1 MIIKSFKTI
10 ALAAVTMA
18 AMCAPVTAN
27 AQLGGLINKAKK
39 KAKETVEQVVD
50 KKKTDVQEKAKE
62 EVKNAKN
69 DAKMKALETQRP
81 PLPWVMAQDG
91 TYNGI
96 ALEEFVD
103 RMAEM
108 DVTEDQLREL
118 RSQLDA
124 RFKHNHVLDKI
135 NSGPDYD
142 VKLWESIQKENE
154 RYWQFYGKISNV
166 TTTMINSTK
175 VTEDADG
182 SVSVSTKG
190 SMMLVNKFRKGGS
203 AQGITLVSRNGK
215 YKFASLGG
223 QGSYLSGI
231 DLEGAKKCA
240 KQMHLYQIFT
250 KDIRQLWDELGEKYS
265 ETKKYMYYN
274 QNVYANAAD
283 EALAQNTPDNIEY
296 KAMPKAGSM
305 HAKFKAEALA
315 IAKADDP
322 KVIDVIITSNDWDVL
337 MKGLVPERR
346 NIYGFYVT
354 QDELGKKCAERVWTQ
369 KYQGSG
375 KYGKLK
381 AGGVGV
387 SSDFYVK

>member
-1 MIIKSFKTI
+1 MKAKTI
-10 ALAAVTMA
+10 KTLLVAAITMA
-18 AMCAPVTAN
+18 AMSVPGTAN

-39 KAKETVEQVVD
+39 KAEQVVD
-50 KKKTDVQEKAKE
+50 KKKEDVKKEAKKAKE
-62 EVKNAKN
+62 EAKIG
-69 DAKMKALETQRP
+69 ALETQRP
-81 PLPWVMAQDG
+81 PLPWVMAPDG

-96 ALEEFVD
+96 GMEEFVD

-108 DVTEDQLREL
+108 DITEDGLKEL
-118 RSQLDA
+118 RTQLDA
-124 RFKHNHVLDKI
+124 RFKHNHELDKI
-135 NSGPDYD
+135 NSGPDFD

-154 RYWQFYGKISNV
+154 RYWQFYDKISSG
-166 TTTMINSTK
+166 TTAMINSTK

-182 SVSVSTKG
+182 AVSVSTKG

-223 QGSYLSGI
+223 QGSYLSGV

-240 KQMHLYQIFT
+240 KQMHLFQIFT
-250 KDIRQLWDELGEKYS
+250 KDIRPLWDELGEKYS

-283 EALAQNTPDNIEY
+283 EALAQNTPDNIEFM
-296 KAMPKAGSM
+296 AVPKTGSM

-322 KVIDVIITSNDWDVL
+322 KVLDVIITSNDWDVV

-346 NIYGFYVT
+346 NIYGYIVT
-354 QDELGKKCAERVWTQ
+354 QDELGKKCSERVWTQ
-369 KYQGSG
+369 KYQGNG
-375 KYGKLK
+375 KYGTLK

>member
-1 MIIKSFKTI
+1 MKTKSIKTLLVAAI
-10 ALAAVTMA
+10 TLAAMSVPT
-18 AMCAPVTAN
+18 TAN
-27 AQLGGLINKAKK
+27 AQLGGLVK
-39 KAKETVEQVVD
+39 KAKEKAKEKVEQVVD
-50 KKKTDVQEKAKE
+50 KKKEDVKKEAKKAKE
-62 EVKNAKN
+62 E
-69 DAKMKALETQRP
+69 AKMSALETQRP

-96 ALEEFVD
+96 GMEEFVD

-108 DVTEDQLREL
+108 DITEDGLREL
-118 RSQLDA
+118 RSQMDA

-154 RYWQFYGKISNV
+154 RYWQFYDKISSWTLV
-166 TTTMINSTK
+166 LINSTK

-182 SVSVSTKG
+182 AVSVSTKG
-190 SMMLVNKFRKGGS
+190 SLMTANKYRAKGS
-203 AQGITLVSRNGK
+203 VQGITLVSRNGK
-215 YKFASLGG
+215 YVFATLGG
-223 QGSYLSGI
+223 QGSYLNAA

-240 KQMHLYQIFT
+240 KQMHLFQIFT
-250 KDIRQLWDELGEKYS
+250 KDTPQLWDEVGEKYS
-265 ETKKYMYYN
+265 QTKKYMYYN

-283 EALAQNTPDNIEY
+283 QAIAQNSPENIDY
-296 KAMPKAGSM
+296 KPMPKAGSM
-305 HAKFKAEALA
+305 QAKFKAEALA

-322 KVIDVIITSNDWDVL
+322 KVIDIVITSDDWDVV

-346 NIYGFYVT
+346 NIYGYYIT

-369 KYQGSG
+369 KYQGNG
-375 KYGKLK
+375 NYGKLK